1 MGVIEGRRRQARIQE
16 RSTARESP
24 CGSRAESVR
33 DAALPRAYR
42 CTLPHSK
49 LHMLGL
55 DFFDIALI
63 GIAAFAAGAVNSVAG
78 GGTFFSFPALLAIGV
93 PPVIANA
100 SNSVSLWPGS
110 LAGAWAFRRE
120 LKRFSKSLPMLSVV
134 AFVGGIAG
142 GLLLLATSNAA
153 FAQLIPWLLLIATV
167 LFAFST
173 QISALV
179 KKWKPAPAGTDER
192 HIGPGGYAFQLVV
205 SIYGGFFGAGMG
217 ILMIAALAIQ
227 GFKDVHEINALKNW
241 LSAVIY
247 SVAVGTFVIAN
258 AVSWPHTLV
267 MLVTATLGGY
277 WGAAMARRLPAIWLR
292 RFLITVGGLLT
303 VYYFGKTL

>member
-1 MGVIEGRRRQARIQE
+1 M
-16 RSTARESP
+16 
-24 CGSRAESVR
+24 
-33 DAALPRAYR
+33 AALE
-42 CTLPHSK
+42 LI
-49 LHMLGL
+49 
-55 DFFDIALI
+55 DILI
-63 GIAAFAAGAVNSVAG
+63 IAIAALAAGAVNSIAG
-78 GGTFFSFPALLAIGV
+78 GGTFFSFPALLAVGV
-93 PPVIANA
+93 PPVVANA

-120 LKRFSKSLPMLSVV
+120 LARFSRSLPLLSVV
-134 AFVGGIAG
+134 AFIGGIAG

-153 FAQLIPWLLLIATV
+153 FSALIPWLLLVATV
-167 LFAFST
+167 LFAFSA

-179 KKWKPAPAGTDER
+179 KKLKPAPKAADER
-192 HIGPGGYAFQLVV
+192 HVGPGGYVFQLGV

-217 ILMIAALAIQ
+217 ILMLAALAIQ

-267 MLVTATLGGY
+267 MLVTGTAGGY
-277 WGAAMARRLPAIWLR
+277 LGAAVARRIPARLLR
-292 RFLITVGGLLT
+292 YFIIATGTVLT
-303 VYYFGKTL
+303 AYYFSKTF

>member
-1 MGVIEGRRRQARIQE
+1 M
-16 RSTARESP
+16 SL
-24 CGSRAESVR
+24 AE
-33 DAALPRAYR
+33 
-42 CTLPHSK
+42 
-49 LHMLGL
+49 
-55 DFFDIALI
+55 IALI
-63 GIAAFAAGAVNSVAG
+63 AIAAFAAGAANSVAG

-93 PPVIANA
+93 PPVVANA

-120 LKRFSKSLPMLSVV
+120 LRRFARSLPMLSVV
-134 AFVGGIAG
+134 AFIGGIAG
-142 GLLLLATSNAA
+142 GLLLLATSNEA
-153 FAQLIPWLLLIATV
+153 FARLIPWLLLVATV
-167 LFAFST
+167 LFAFSS

-179 KKWKPAPAGTDER
+179 KRWKPAPAGADER
-192 HIGPGGYAFQLVV
+192 HIGPGGYVFQLVV

-247 SVAVGTFVIAN
+247 SVAVATFAIAG

-267 MLVTATLGGY
+267 MLATATFGGY
-277 WGAAMARRLPAIWLR
+277 WGATMARRLPAVWLR
-292 RFLITVGGLLT
+292 RIIIAVGGLLT
-303 VYYFGKTL
+303 LYYFGKTA